1 MVAATAASAAARR
14 SLPLFLPAA
23 ATAAAAAC
31 GTSMLNHQDNSNLW
45 SSSSSVDGQPAGSS
59 NAYICS
65 QNCAVFS
72 GSARTVARCDRPPAG
87 AAGAKPPTT
96 TVLRKRMT
104 SIGRFSMQS
113 ETPRNLSIPTFFLAL
128 SNKNDD
134 HGMSSSEFESI
145 WMRSSMPRRHPR
157 FHSRVSSQDDRYFE
171 YEPAEDERNG
181 AANDGSE
188 ESSTE
193 NGAAE
198 ESDPKAELHR
208 HVKDTVH
215 PSSYRTDLRMRIERN
230 LTEPLDLTDELWE
243 VFISS
248 GRLGS
253 SGAISR
259 LKVGSTAA
267 PGGADTSGTDS
278 GGAGQESLLLF
289 RSHHT
294 LADGVSLISALGDLV
309 DEAEEIRD
317 MIKTEI
323 KRRKAKVKELS
334 FLRRLL
340 RSLQKLI
347 WFLLGSIQSMVH
359 QTYLLWTTPRIPF
372 EEALGDA
379 LKEMQAIAGSGRSIS
394 WCDAAPLGE
403 AKAVARS
410 VGARDTVNDVFVS
423 CVSAAVTRQLEEHRE
438 RAAVMKEAA
447 TGQSQEMEVVHP
459 AKSTINV
466 VVPVHLMG
474 GIIPEGH
481 SVGNKIGAFV
491 ARVPAHME
499 VDSTTPASDRLLS
512 VHSSLASVK
521 RSPAPILS
529 YLAARFA
536 ADYLPEGLAKRLFRG
551 ANANAAVAISNA
563 RGFDRKVH
571 IGGRP
576 LESAHGFLPLP
587 PGLPCGVVVQSYA
600 GVVSISVTA
609 EKWAVPDADRFVGWI
624 LDEYV
629 ALCEENC
636 HR

>member
-1 MVAATAASAAARR
+1 MAAAASAAARR
-14 SLPLFLPAA
+14 SLPLILP
-23 ATAAAAAC
+23 AAAAC
-31 GTSMLNHQDNSNLW
+31 GTSMVNNNNDNHLW
-45 SSSSSVDGQPAGSS
+45 SSSSSSVDGHSIAHAADSSGSRIGRYLAGS
-59 NAYICS
+59 
-65 QNCAVFS
+65 CATT
-72 GSARTVARCDRPPAG
+72 AARCDRPPAS
-87 AAGAKPPTT
+87 AGRP

-113 ETPRNLSIPTFFLAL
+113 ETPSNLSIPTFFLAL
-128 SNKNDD
+128 SNKKTPGGACSASGD
-134 HGMSSSEFESI
+134 GMSSSEFESA
-145 WMRSSMPRRHPR
+145 WMRSGMPGRHPR

-171 YEPAEDERNG
+171 YEPAKDG
-181 AANDGSE
+181 HTSAAGNDSK
-188 ESSTE
+188 E
-193 NGAAE
+193 NLTKDAKP

-208 HVKDTVH
+208 HVTDTVH
-215 PSSYRTDLRMRIERN
+215 PSSYRTDLRMRIERL
-230 LTEPLDLTDELWE
+230 LTTPLDLTDKLWE
-243 VFISS
+243 VFVSS
-248 GRLGS
+248 GRIGS

-259 LKVGSTAA
+259 LKVGNAA
-267 PGGADTSGTDS
+267 PAHTGAGIID
-278 GGAGQESLLLF
+278 GQESLLLF
-289 RSHHT
+289 RSHHS

-309 DEAEEIRD
+309 DEAEDIRD
-317 MIKTEI
+317 MIKAEI
-323 KRRKAKVKELS
+323 KRRKAKSKELS

-347 WFLLGSIQSMVH
+347 WFFLGSIQSMAH
-359 QTYLLWTTPRIPF
+359 QTHLLWTTPRNPF

-379 LKEMQAIAGSGRSIS
+379 LKEMQAMAGSGRSIS
-394 WCDAAPLGE
+394 WCDAAPLDE
-403 AKAVARS
+403 AKAVARA
-410 VGARDTVNDVFVS
+410 VGPKVTVNDVFVS

-438 RAAVMKEAA
+438 RASVMKEVA
-447 TGQSQEMEVVHP
+447 TGQSEETEVVHP
-459 AKSTINV
+459 AKSSINI

-474 GIIPEGH
+474 GILPEGT

-571 IGGRP
+571 IDGRP
-576 LESAHGFLPLP
+576 LEAAHGFLPLP

-600 GVVSISVTA
+600 GVVSISLTA

-629 ALCEENC
+629 ALCEEC
-636 HR
+636 RHRR

>member
-1 MVAATAASAAARR
+1 MVAAATARR

-23 ATAAAAAC
+23 ATAAAAAG
-31 GTSMLNHQDNSNLW
+31 GTSMLNQDNNNNPW
-45 SSSSSVDGQPAGSS
+45 S
-59 NAYICS
+59 
-65 QNCAVFS
+65 
-72 GSARTVARCDRPPAG
+72 VARCDRPIAST
-87 AAGAKPPTT
+87 AGAKPPTT
-96 TVLRKRMT
+96 PTVLRKRMT

-128 SNKNDD
+128 SSNQNDD
-134 HGMSSSEFESI
+134 RGMSSSEFESA
-145 WMRSSMPRRHPR
+145 WMRSSMPSRHPR

-171 YEPAEDERNG
+171 YEPAEDERSD
-181 AANDGSE
+181 AADNDGSE
-188 ESSTE
+188 DHPTKE
-193 NGAAE
+193 AE
-198 ESDPKAELHR
+198 EEIDPKAELHR

-215 PSSYRTDLRMRIERN
+215 PSSYRTDLRMRIERL
-230 LTEPLDLTDELWE
+230 LTEPLDLTEKLWE

-259 LKVGSTAA
+259 LKAESTAA
-267 PGGADTSGTDS
+267 PGGADA
-278 GGAGQESLLLF
+278 GGAGQESILLF

-317 MIKTEI
+317 MIKAEI
-323 KRRKAKVKELS
+323 KRRKDKVKELP
-334 FLRRLL
+334 FLRCLL

-347 WFLLGSIQSMVH
+347 WFLLGSIQSMMH
-359 QTYLLWTTPRIPF
+359 QAYLLWTTPRNPF
-372 EEALGDA
+372 EEAMGDTV
-379 LKEMQAIAGSGRSIS
+379 KEMQAIAGSGRSIS
-394 WCDAAPLGE
+394 WCDAAPLDE

-410 VGARDTVNDVFVS
+410 VGPKVTVNDVFVS

-447 TGQSQEMEVVHP
+447 IGHSQEIEVVHP

-571 IGGRP
+571 IDGRP

-636 HR
+636 HLR

>member
-1 MVAATAASAAARR
+1 
-14 SLPLFLPAA
+14 
-23 ATAAAAAC
+23 
-31 GTSMLNHQDNSNLW
+31 
-45 SSSSSVDGQPAGSS
+45 
-59 NAYICS
+59 
-65 QNCAVFS
+65 
-72 GSARTVARCDRPPAG
+72 
-87 AAGAKPPTT
+87 
-96 TVLRKRMT
+96 
-104 SIGRFSMQS
+104 
-113 ETPRNLSIPTFFLAL
+113 
-128 SNKNDD
+128 
-134 HGMSSSEFESI
+134 
-145 WMRSSMPRRHPR
+145 MRSSMPRRHPR

-171 YEPAEDERNG
+171 YEPAEEERNG
-181 AANDGSE
+181 AADNDGSE
-188 ESSTE
+188 ETSTE

-215 PSSYRTDLRMRIERN
+215 PSSYRTDLRMRIERL
-230 LTEPLDLTDELWE
+230 LTEPLDLTEKLWE

-259 LKVGSTAA
+259 LKAESTAA
-267 PGGADTSGTDS
+267 PGGADA

-317 MIKTEI
+317 MIKAEI
-323 KRRKAKVKELS
+323 KRRKDKVKGLS

-347 WFLLGSIQSMVH
+347 WFLLGSIQSMMH
-359 QTYLLWTTPRIPF
+359 QTYLLWTTPRNPF
-372 EEALGDA
+372 EEALGDTV
-379 LKEMQAIAGSGRSIS
+379 KEMQAIAGSGRSIS
-394 WCDAAPLGE
+394 WCDAAPLDE

-410 VGARDTVNDVFVS
+410 VGPRVTVNDVFVS

-447 TGQSQEMEVVHP
+447 TGQSQEIEVVHP

-499 VDSTTPASDRLLS
+499 VDSTAPASDRLLS

-536 ADYLPEGLAKRLFRG
+536 ADCLPEGLAKRLFRG

-571 IGGRP
+571 IDGRP

-609 EKWAVPDADRFVGWI
+609 EKWAVPDADRFVGRI

-636 HR
+636 HLR

>member
-23 ATAAAAAC
+23 AAAAAAATY
-31 GTSMLNHQDNSNLW
+31 GTSMLNQNDN
-45 SSSSSVDGQPAGSS
+45 GQSGSS
-59 NAYICS
+59 NASSCS
-65 QNCAVFS
+65 QNLAGLF
-72 GSARTVARCDRPPAG
+72 SARTVARCDRPPAST
-87 AAGAKPPTT
+87 AGAKPPPP

-128 SNKNDD
+128 SNKKATGVGGASDDD
-134 HGMSSSEFESI
+134 HGMSSSEFESA
-145 WMRSSMPRRHPR
+145 WMRSGMPNRHPR

-171 YEPAEDERNG
+171 YEPAEDERSN
-181 AANDGSE
+181 AADNDGKDHP
-188 ESSTE
+188 TK
-193 NGAAE
+193 GAAE

-215 PSSYRTDLRMRIERN
+215 PSSYRTDLRMRIERL
-230 LTEPLDLTDELWE
+230 LTEPLDLTEKLWE

-259 LKVGSTAA
+259 LKVGRTAA
-267 PGGADTSGTDS
+267 PGIADTGSATN

-317 MIKTEI
+317 MIKAEI
-323 KRRKAKVKELS
+323 KRRKDKAKALS
-334 FLRRLL
+334 LLRRLL

-359 QTYLLWTTPRIPF
+359 QTYLLWTTPQNPF
-372 EEALGDA
+372 EEALGDG

-394 WCDAAPLGE
+394 WCDAAPLDE

-410 VGARDTVNDVFVS
+410 VGPRVTVNDVFVS

-447 TGQSQEMEVVHP
+447 TGQTQGIEVVHP
-459 AKSTINV
+459 AKSVINV

-571 IGGRP
+571 IDGRP

-609 EKWAVPDADRFVGWI
+609 EKWAVPDADRFVGWV

>member
-1 MVAATAASAAARR
+1 
-14 SLPLFLPAA
+14 
-23 ATAAAAAC
+23 
-31 GTSMLNHQDNSNLW
+31 
-45 SSSSSVDGQPAGSS
+45 
-59 NAYICS
+59 
-65 QNCAVFS
+65 
-72 GSARTVARCDRPPAG
+72 
-87 AAGAKPPTT
+87 
-96 TVLRKRMT
+96 MT

-128 SNKNDD
+128 SSKTTSSDSSTLENGRG
-134 HGMSSSEFESI
+134 GMSSSEFESA
-145 WMRSSMPRRHPR
+145 WMRSQMPSRHPR

-171 YEPAEDERNG
+171 YEPAEDMRNG
-181 AANDGSE
+181 DSAGNEDHDYMAKGA
-188 ESSTE
+188 
-193 NGAAE
+193 AAE

-208 HVKDTVH
+208 HVKDTIH
-215 PSSYRTDLRMRIERN
+215 PSSYRTDLRMRIERL
-230 LTEPLDLTDELWE
+230 LTEPLDLTNKLWE
-243 VFISS
+243 VYISS
-248 GRLGS
+248 GPLGS

-259 LKVGSTAA
+259 LKVGGVA
-267 PGGADTSGTDS
+267 PGDTATGSTD
-278 GGAGQESLLLF
+278 GIGAGQESLFLF
-289 RSHHT
+289 RSHHS

-317 MIKTEI
+317 MIKAEI

-359 QTYLLWTTPRIPF
+359 QTYLLWTTPQNPF
-372 EEALGDA
+372 EEAMGNT

-394 WCDAAPLGE
+394 WCDAAPLDE
-403 AKAVARS
+403 AKAVARA
-410 VGARDTVNDVFVS
+410 VGSKVTVNDVFVS

-438 RAAVMKEAA
+438 RAAVLREAA
-447 TGQSQEMEVVHP
+447 TGHSQEIEVMHP
-459 AKSTINV
+459 AKSSINV

-571 IGGRP
+571 IDGRP

-587 PGLPCGVVVQSYA
+587 PGLPCGVVVQSYN
-600 GVVSISVTA
+600 GIVSISVTA

-629 ALCEENC
+629 ALCEESR
-636 HR
+636 HLRR